1 MFQSFIITSMPDN
14 TLIYIGENGA
24 LKTNMYY
31 KYGYAVILE
40 YMYVSNDEESKFYWR
55 NQT

>member
-1 MFQSFIITSMPDN
+1 MSDN
-14 TLIYIGENGA
+14 TLIYIGKNGA
-24 LKTNMYY
+24 LKINMYY

-40 YMYVSNDEESKFYWR
+40 YTYVSNDEESKFYWR